1 VKNKYIRYSL
11 KILKWTALVI
21 FLLYAAVWAYVYLN
35 KQTLIAKIKVKI
47 TERTK
52 GEVVIGDL
60 SVSFLRTFPYF
71 SFEVSDIT
79 IRDTMYKSHKQDFFK
94 AEKLFAR
101 INPLAAISS
110 MPLVSKVIAQQGSM
124 YLATDTAGNN
134 NHYIFRSDIS
144 DSKKPK
150 ATVLPDMRLK
160 NMHLVMVNPGKN
172 KLYDFMVEKLDCHFD
187 EKARILKIE
196 TSAEMLVNS
205 LAFNTNRGS
214 YLENKTFA
222 GDFELQLDKNT
233 NTLSFK
239 DIKVELDNHPYLF
252 SGSFNLDS
260 SSRVFNLNIRTSK
273 VLFSKAVGILPFA
286 ISKKVLVYDL
296 VNPVDATVLID
307 GNTRSGS
314 KPKLQ
319 IAMNIANN
327 HLKTPMGEF
336 NNSNFKANF
345 SNKVVDSLD
354 AVDENSAITLSDFTA
369 SFEEISLRSKRLT
382 ISNLKQ
388 PFLDFDMQSDFAL
401 EKLNDLLGSTTIDFV
416 KGNAA
421 MDIRFKGPAMG
432 SDTINT
438 SMAGHILLKN
448 GELAYVP
455 RGVNMKNVNGT
466 IRFANNDVFVDKLNT
481 LVGST
486 QLLMNG
492 TAKNALSKLDSLPE
506 HMSLSWNISSPH
518 MHLAD
523 FKSFLKKPTTGT
535 ARKKKAKFART
546 AGMIDKLFTEGDIA
560 LNIET
565 PKMNYKKFIATDV
578 NADVLLSINRMAL
591 RNVAVRHAGGAL
603 RFNGTVFNGGK
614 LNSVAINTEMDKLD
628 IPALFNAFNNFGQD
642 ALTTKNLK
650 GILSASIKLNT
661 IITDDASIVTD
672 STRGIVNFLLEKG
685 ELINFEPVK
694 KIGETAL
701 KKQNFTDIKF
711 ANLQNTLEINGSS
724 FVINKMEIRSTAMT
738 LFVQGVY
745 DSKKGTDMSIQVPLR
760 NLTKNQSNTDLTEE
774 GGKGGGIS
782 VRLRAKTGD
791 DGKLKISWDPFRRSI
806 KNKKEASETVS
817 EGR

>member
-1 VKNKYIRYSL
+1 MKNKYLRYSL

-21 FLLYAAVWAYVYLN
+21 FILYAAVWVYVYLN

-52 GEVVIGDL
+52 SEVVIGDL

-71 SFEVSDIT
+71 SFEIFDIT
-79 IRDTMYKSHKQDFFK
+79 IRDTLYKSHRQDFFK
-94 AEKLFAR
+94 AEKLYAR
-101 INPLAAISS
+101 INPLAVVSS
-110 MPLVSKVIAQQGSM
+110 MPLVSKVIVREGSM
-124 YLATDTAGNN
+124 YLMTDTAGNN

-144 DSKKPK
+144 DEKKPK
-150 ATVLPDMRLK
+150 AAVLPDMQLK
-160 NMHLVMVNPGKN
+160 NMHLVMINPGKN
-172 KLYDFMVEKLDCHFD
+172 KLYDFIVDNLNCHFD
-187 EKARILKIE
+187 EKDRVLKIE
-196 TSAEMLVNS
+196 VSTDMQIKS
-205 LAFNTNRGS
+205 LAFNTKKGS
-214 YLENKTFA
+214 YLENKKFV

-239 DIKVELDNHPYLF
+239 DIELELDEHPYLF

-273 VLFSKAVGILPFA
+273 VPFSKAVGILPFA

-296 VNPVDATVLID
+296 VNPIDASVRVE

-319 IAMNIANN
+319 IAMNIVNN
-327 HLKTPMGEF
+327 QLNTPMGPF
-336 NNSNFKANF
+336 NNASFKTNFT
-345 SNKVVDSLD
+345 NKVVDSLD
-354 AVDENSAITLSDFTA
+354 AVDENSAITLVDFTA
-369 SFEEISLRSKRLT
+369 SYEEIGLRSKQLT

-388 PFLDFDMQSDFAL
+388 PFLEFDMQSDFAL
-401 EKLNDLLGSTTIDFV
+401 EKLNDLLGSTTIDFL
-416 KGNAA
+416 KGDAA
-421 MDIRFKGPAMG
+421 MDVRFKGPAMG

-438 SMAGHILLKN
+438 VMAGHVLLKN

-455 RGVNMKNVNGT
+455 RGVHMKNVNGT

-506 HMSLSWNISSPH
+506 HMSLSWQISSPH

-523 FKSFLKKPTTGT
+523 FKSFLKKPTAAT
-535 ARKKKAKFART
+535 AKKKKAKFART

-565 PKMNYKKFIATDV
+565 PKMNYKKFVATDV

-591 RNVAVRHAGGAL
+591 RNVAVKHAGGAM
-603 RFNGTVFNGGK
+603 RFNGTVYNGGK
-614 LNSVAINTEMDKLD
+614 LNNVAINTEMVKLD

-661 IITDDASIVTD
+661 IITDDAAIVSD
-672 STRGIVNFLLEKG
+672 STRGIVNFLLENG

-701 KKQNFTDIKF
+701 KKQNFSDIKF
-711 ANLQNTLEINGSS
+711 AKLQNTLEISGSS

-738 LFVQGVY
+738 LYVQGVY
-745 DSKKGTDMSIQVPLR
+745 DTKKGTDMSIQVPIR
-760 NLTKNQSNTDLTEE
+760 NLTKDQSNTDLTES
-774 GGKGGGIS
+774 GAKGGGIS

-806 KNKKEASETVS
+806 KNKKEASEAVS